1 MKPYHF
7 TPQARSDLLEIT
19 DYLLDNSG
27 ADRAESIVGVI
38 REAIEKV
45 AETPGIGHKREDLTD
60 EDVRFWTVC
69 KYYVVY
75 RPDTNPLEVI
85 AIISGWRDVQT
96 ELARRKNE

>member
-1 MKPYHF
+1 VNPYRL

-19 DYLLDNSG
+19 DYILNNSG
-27 ADRAESIVGVI
+27 AERAASVVGVI

-60 EDVRFWTVC
+60 EDVRFWKVF

-75 RPDTNPLEVI
+75 RPETDPLEVI
-85 AIISGWRDVQT
+85 TIISGWRDVQT
-96 ELARRKNE
+96 ELARRKKD